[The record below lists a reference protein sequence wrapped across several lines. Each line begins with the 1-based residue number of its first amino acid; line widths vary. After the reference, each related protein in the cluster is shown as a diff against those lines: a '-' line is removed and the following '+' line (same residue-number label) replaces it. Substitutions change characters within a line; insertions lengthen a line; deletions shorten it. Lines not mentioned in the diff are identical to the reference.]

1 MSNMFSEA
9 GAFTQP
15 YAASAFNQ
23 PIGAWDTS
31 AVADMGGMFSGAAA
45 FNQPIGAW
53 DTSAVAD
60 MGGMFY
66 GASAFN
72 QPIGAWDTSAVA
84 DMSYMFSRASAFNQ
98 PIGAWD
104 TSAVTD
110 MQSMFYGAVAFS
122 QPIGAWDTS
131 AVADMSHMFNRAS
144 AFDRPIGAWDTSAV
158 ACMRDMFYGARAFN
172 QPIGA
177 WDTSAVTDMKYMFK
191 DAPAFNQPIG
201 AWDTSAVAD
210 MSNMF
215 NHAFAFNQPIGAW
228 DTSAVSD
235 MSYMFNRASAFNQ
248 PIGAWDTSAVTDMS
262 YMFSRASAFNQ
273 PIGAWD
279 TSAVTDTRWMFVGAP
294 AFNQTLVL
302 WNTSAVLSMSHI
314 FEGAVNFTKPP
325 CQSGSFPAYNRLG
338 CQQCQSNQFSWK
350 GALHCEFCSPGEVP
364 TPDQGSCQ
372 ACPPQHFAPMN
383 ADVCQPCGFP
393 FIASEG
399 ACIWWHL
406 VISAVVIA
414 GVAVALK
421 LWASRRSRKRESK
434 IAEAMNSFHGDLWEE
449 EASTVIRYTAV
460 LGKLGVDKQTIKG
473 QICET
478 LAVQS
483 RRAGVSMQYLLS
495 DTFAEM
501 ATGRTNKADPT
512 FMDMKEAFW
521 LSDDP
526 IGSTLRCLR
535 DGRQGCALVD
545 WIPREA
551 RREQTH
557 FMSWTWQY
565 TLSELTS
572 ALRMFQASEVMGN
585 VHFFMCFF
593 TNNQY
598 RILVE
603 ESTTG
608 STDLEQ
614 VFEENLKRIGRMVA
628 ILDAWQQPVYLSRV
642 WTVFEQFVASKLDIP
657 VQFALPESAALS
669 LQQTI
674 RRGDAGIEQIT
685 ESLTAVDSQK
695 AKAWCQED
703 EIKVKSLI
711 QESVGFAHV
720 NRHVATVMLKWVGKV
735 VEQHIKELMDRKAD
749 SVNYTPV
756 AQACQ

>member
-1 MSNMFSEA
+1 MS
-9 GAFTQP
+9 
-15 YAASAFNQ
+15 Y
-23 PIGAWDTS
+23 
-31 AVADMGGMFSGAAA
+31 
-45 FNQPIGAW
+45 
-53 DTSAVAD
+53 
-60 MGGMFY
+60 MFY

-84 DMSYMFSRASAFNQ
+84 NMSYMFSSASAFNRPIGAWDTSAVTDMQSMFQDASAFNQ

-104 TSAVTD
+104 TSAVTT
-110 MQSMFYGAVAFS
+110 MMLTFKYAF
-122 QPIGAWDTS
+122 
-131 AVADMSHMFNRAS
+131 
-144 AFDRPIGAWDTSAV
+144 
-158 ACMRDMFYGARAFN
+158 
-172 QPIGA
+172 
-177 WDTSAVTDMKYMFK
+177 
-191 DAPAFNQPIG
+191 
-201 AWDTSAVAD
+201 
-210 MSNMF
+210 
-215 NHAFAFNQPIGAW
+215 
-228 DTSAVSD
+228 
-235 MSYMFNRASAFNQ
+235 
-248 PIGAWDTSAVTDMS
+248 
-262 YMFSRASAFNQ
+262 
-273 PIGAWD
+273 
-279 TSAVTDTRWMFVGAP
+279 

-302 WNTSAVLSMSHI
+302 WNTSAVLSMSHM
-314 FEGAVNFTKPP
+314 FEGAESFQKPP
-325 CQSGSFPAYNRLG
+325 CQAGSFPAYNKLG
-338 CQQCQSNQFSWK
+338 CQRCQSNQFSWK

-372 ACPPQHFAPMN
+372 ACPPQHFAPIN
-383 ADVCQPCGFP
+383 ADVCQPCGLP
-393 FIASEG
+393 FIATEG

-406 VISAVVIA
+406 AISALVIA
-414 GVAVALK
+414 GVAVALR

-434 IAEAMNSFHGDLWEE
+434 IAEAMNSFYGDLWEE

-460 LGKLGVDKQTIKG
+460 LGKLGVDKQTING
-473 QICET
+473 QVCEM

-495 DTFAEM
+495 DAFAQL

-521 LSDDP
+521 LSEDP
-526 IGSTLRCLR
+526 IGSTLRCPR

-557 FMSWTWQY
+557 FLSWTWRY
-565 TLSELTS
+565 TLGELTG
-572 ALRMFQASEVMGN
+572 ALRMFQAGEVMEN

-608 STDLEQ
+608 SADLEQ
-614 VFEENLKRIGRMVA
+614 VFEVNLKRIGRMVA

-657 VQFALPESAALS
+657 VQFAMPESAALS

-685 ESLTAVDSQK
+685 ESLSAVDSQK

-720 NRHVATVMLKWVGKV
+720 NQHVAAVMLKWVGKV
-735 VEQHIKELMDRKAD
+735 VEQHIKEQMYRKAD
-749 SVNYTPV
+749 SVK
-756 AQACQ
+756 